1 MQWISLS
8 LIAAFFYAL
17 RYIFV
22 KKYLSQA
29 SSLVITFSVRFF
41 GALLIAPL
49 AFVIQARDVNA
60 GLLMT
65 TVLATS
71 VLTAVSSV
79 IQFYSVKNY
88 DISSSLP
95 FLSFVPFFMA
105 FWVYIIH
112 GALPGKYCIIGI
124 LLLCSGAYI
133 IGRQNAGHTK
143 QPAAG
148 GGAALFFVSAL
159 ILGLTTVLDKTAIE
173 SAGAG
178 GVIYSICWNAFSA
191 LIFSPLFFA
200 GKNSNLYISQ
210 FKSHFRHLFIQGV
223 FGITAFAAQMLAV
236 EYCRNSAS
244 NVVYVK
250 SLTMLQIFFAVCI
263 SSVIFAERGASDR
276 IPASALMI
284 AGAAVIAAAK

>member
-49 AFVIQARDVNA
+49 AFVIEARGFNA
-60 GLLMT
+60 NLLMA
-65 TVLATS
+65 TVVATS

-88 DISSSLP
+88 DISASLP

-105 FWVYIIH
+105 FWVYVIH
-112 GALPGKYCIIGI
+112 GALPGKYCLAGI
-124 LLLCSGAYI
+124 FLLCSGAYI
-133 IGRQNAGHTK
+133 IGRQNAVHDRA
-143 QPAAG
+143 PAAG
-148 GGAALFFVSAL
+148 GGAALFFISAI

-178 GVIYSICWNAFSA
+178 GIIYSICWNAFSA
-191 LIFSPLFFA
+191 LIFCPLFFA
-200 GKNSNLYISQ
+200 GKNSKIYISQ
-210 FKSHFRHLFIQGV
+210 FKSHFLHLFIQGF
-223 FGITAFAAQMLAV
+223 FGITAFASQMLAV
-236 EYCRNSAS
+236 EYCKNSAS

-250 SLTMLQIFFAVCI
+250 SLTMLQIFFAVAI
-263 SSVIFAERGASDR
+263 SSVIFGERGAGAR
-276 IPASALMI
+276 ITASVLMI
-284 AGAAVIAAAK
+284 AGAAIIAAAK